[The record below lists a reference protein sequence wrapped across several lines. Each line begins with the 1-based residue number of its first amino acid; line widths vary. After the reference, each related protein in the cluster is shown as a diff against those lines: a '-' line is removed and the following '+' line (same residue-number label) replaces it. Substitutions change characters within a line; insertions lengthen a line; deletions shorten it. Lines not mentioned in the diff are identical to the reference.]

1 MDELRQAITDG
12 WNAAVSI
19 ADFKQQWDS
28 RTLSNQ
34 ITAIQGQSI
43 VDQAAASAAIEKAR
57 AAVAL
62 SKAQAG
68 IDTYGLDGQNVAQQ
82 LSNYITRSSGS
93 EKIMLALTVV
103 GVAIAALSFMKG
115 RR

>member
-1 MDELRQAITDG
+1 MDELRQAIQDG
-12 WNAAVSI
+12 WSAVVSV

-28 RTLSNQ
+28 QNLTNQ
-34 ITAIQGQSI
+34 ITAIQGQSL
-43 VDQAAASAAIEKAR
+43 VDQAAAAASIEKAR

-68 IDTYGLDGQNVAQQ
+68 IDTYGLDSQNVAQQ

-93 EKIMLALTVV
+93 EKLMLALTVA
-103 GVAIAALSFMKG
+103 GVAIAALSFMRG
-115 RR
+115 RK